1 MIIFP
6 LGSNFGQMTASAQNE
21 ELSSLGIRASAA
33 GLQGHAV
40 AVWDAGAGRMGF
52 VGPPQWHGFL
62 SSINLHFVM
71 ANVNRVISW

>member
-1 MIIFP
+1 
-6 LGSNFGQMTASAQNE
+6 
-21 ELSSLGIRASAA
+21 
-33 GLQGHAV
+33 
-40 AVWDAGAGRMGF
+40 MGF